1 MEYHNLFRLDGKVA
15 VLPGGYGGIGE
26 ALALGLA
33 QFGADVVVAGRN
45 GDKART
51 VAEEIG
57 RETGRQTFGAAV
69 DVVNPESVDRLVREV
84 MDRFGRIDVL
94 VNLPGRNFEA
104 PAEQFPLDRWKE
116 IMEINVT
123 GTFIPSQAVGRVM
136 IGQRGGSIINFSSVR
151 GQLAL
156 RGRGY
161 GAYTPAKA
169 AVNNLTKQLAA
180 EWAPHDVRVNAIAPT
195 FIETQQVA
203 HMLADPSFRK
213 SLVDRIPLG
222 RIGQPGDLVG
232 VTVFLASPASAF
244 ITGQILFVDGGLTA
258 TQ

>member
-1 MEYHNLFRLDGKVA
+1 MDVQNLFRLDGKVA
-15 VLPGGYGGIGE
+15 ILPGGYGGIGS
-26 ALALGLA
+26 ALAMGLA
-33 QFGADVVVAGRN
+33 QFGADVVVAGRDE
-45 GDKART
+45 DKATR

-57 RETGRQTFGAAV
+57 RETGRQTFGIAV
-69 DVVNPESVDRLVREV
+69 NVVDPASVDRLVREV

-94 VNLPGRNFEA
+94 VNLPGRNFES
-104 PAEQFPLDRWKE
+104 PAEHFPLEKWKE

-136 IGQRGGSIINFSSVR
+136 IAQKSGSIINFSSVR
-151 GQLAL
+151 GLLAL

-161 GAYTPAKA
+161 AAYTPAKA

-203 HMLADPSFRK
+203 AMLADPAFRQG
-213 SLVDRIPLG
+213 LVDRIPLG
-222 RIGQPGDLVG
+222 RIGQPIDLVG
-232 VTVFLASPASAF
+232 VTVFLASAASAF
-244 ITGQILFVDGGLTA
+244 ITGQIIFLDGGLTA